1 MDPITGLLV
10 LSLFS
15 AAGSSGYGQYLQ
27 NKQLKY
33 QAKVAENNAVAAG
46 YEAEYAKEQA
56 QKDAQNH
63 RDQVAKLLGKQR
75 AAMGA
80 SGMVADTGSFLDLE
94 LDTVSQGK
102 MDELAI
108 LHEGDLEAWRAKV
121 GASNQ
126 TAQAQ
131 LYRNSMGSPL
141 AAGLM
146 SGIQQGVGYYSM
158 YKMK

>member
-1 MDPITGLLV
+1 MEPIIGLIILSGLL
-10 LSLFS
+10 SAGS
-15 AAGSSGYGQYLQ
+15 AAYSQSVQ
-27 NKQLKY
+27 NRQLKY

-56 QKDAQNH
+56 QKNAQTH

-80 SGMVADTGSFLDLE
+80 SGLVADTGSFMDVE
-94 LDTVSQGK
+94 LDTIGQGK
-102 MDELAI
+102 LDELAI

-121 GASNQ
+121 GATNER
-126 TAQAQ
+126 AQAT
-131 LYRNSMGSPL
+131 LYRNSTSSPL
-141 AAGLM
+141 MAGLM
-146 SGIQQGVGYYSM
+146 SGAQQGLNYYTM